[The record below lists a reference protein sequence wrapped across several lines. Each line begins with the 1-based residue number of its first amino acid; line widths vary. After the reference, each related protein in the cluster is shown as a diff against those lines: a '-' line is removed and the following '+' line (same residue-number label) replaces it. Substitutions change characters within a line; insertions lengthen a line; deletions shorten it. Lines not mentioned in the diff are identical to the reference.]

1 MRRYSA
7 ARVHL
12 ADMKQVCRAF
22 DVTLNDVA
30 LAAITN
36 SYRTILLDR
45 GEKPG
50 PNSVRTLVAVSVRSV
65 NDFGVTDNRVSAM
78 LPLCRS
84 TSPTRS
90 SSWRWCTPAHK
101 SQRQWSTGRGQC
113 PVLGGQN
120 RSVCVLGVDDSA
132 DDPAAAKVGDCGGDQ
147 RSGPPEAPAG
157 DGPAGVG
164 SPADTADRSSSAHRD
179 RDGQLRR
186 QFLFLASPPTMTPH
200 QTSTNSPTASRTG

>member
-65 NDFGVTDNRVSAM
+65 M

-90 SSWRWCTPAHK
+90 SSWRWCT
-101 SQRQWSTGRGQC
+101 
-113 PVLGGQN
+113 
-120 RSVCVLGVDDSA
+120 
-132 DDPAAAKVGDCGGDQ
+132 
-147 RSGPPEAPAG
+147 AG
-157 DGPAGVG
+157 
-164 SPADTADRSSSAHRD
+164 S
-179 RDGQLRR
+179 
-186 QFLFLASPPTMTPH
+186 
-200 QTSTNSPTASRTG
+200 

>member
-1 MRRYSA
+1 MRRYGA

-36 SYRTILLDR
+36 SDRTILLDR

-50 PNSVRTLVAVSVRSV
+50 PNSLRTLVAVSVRSV

-90 SSWRWCTPAHK
+90 SSWRWCT
-101 SQRQWSTGRGQC
+101 
-113 PVLGGQN
+113 
-120 RSVCVLGVDDSA
+120 
-132 DDPAAAKVGDCGGDQ
+132 
-147 RSGPPEAPAG
+147 AG
-157 DGPAGVG
+157 
-164 SPADTADRSSSAHRD
+164 S
-179 RDGQLRR
+179 
-186 QFLFLASPPTMTPH
+186 
-200 QTSTNSPTASRTG
+200 

>member
-50 PNSVRTLVAVSVRSV
+50 PNSA
-65 NDFGVTDNRVSAM
+65 
-78 LPLCRS
+78 
-84 TSPTRS
+84 
-90 SSWRWCTPAHK
+90 AHA
-101 SQRQWSTGRGQC
+101 C
-113 PVLGGQN
+113 
-120 RSVCVLGVDDSA
+120 C
-132 DDPAAAKVGDCGGDQ
+132 
-147 RSGPPEAPAG
+147 
-157 DGPAGVG
+157 GVG
-164 SPADTADRSSSAHRD
+164 PLGERLRRD
-179 RDGQLRR
+179 R
-186 QFLFLASPPTMTPH
+186 
-200 QTSTNSPTASRTG
+200 